1 MTPELSLET
10 LRLLVESDHLPPW
23 AHGLLSL
30 ARISVILLL
39 WWLLTAGARR
49 LIRLAIAGMEAAAE
63 CPEDRRRIQTL
74 GRVFR
79 YIASVVLGVV
89 TVMLVLNELGVSIA
103 PILATAGVAGVAV
116 GFGAQSLVKDYF
128 TGFVMLIENQVR
140 VGDVVELGG
149 KSGVVEE
156 VTLRYVRLRDI
167 EGAVHFVPN
176 GTVSTVS
183 NRSRE
188 YAFAVVDVPVAIDND
203 VERTLQSLARAGEAL
218 RAAPE
223 WQGRILGDLEAL
235 GVDRLA
241 EGGMVL
247 RARMRV
253 AAMDQI
259 PVRRALLRRIV
270 ETLRADG
277 IRLPTPAAPPTT
289 APVSG

>member
-1 MTPELSLET
+1 MPPDLSLAT
-10 LRLLVESDHLPPW
+10 LRLLIESDHLPPW
-23 AHGLLSL
+23 AHGLLVIL
-30 ARISVILLL
+30 RISLILLL
-39 WWLLTAGARR
+39 WWLVSAAARR
-49 LIRLAIAGMEAAAE
+49 VIRLAITGMESAAE

-140 VGDVVELGG
+140 VDDVVELGG

-156 VTLRYVRLRDI
+156 VTLRYVRLRDL

-176 GTVSTVS
+176 GTVSTVT

-188 YAFAVVDVPVAIDND
+188 YAYAVVDVPVAIDND
-203 VERTLQSLARAGEAL
+203 IECTLQSLARAGSAL
-218 RAAPE
+218 CQAPE
-223 WQGRILGDLEAL
+223 WQGRVVGELEVLGI
-235 GVDRLA
+235 DRLA

-247 RARMRV
+247 KVRV
-253 AAMDQI
+253 RVSAMDQA
-259 PVRRALLRRIV
+259 PVRRALLRLLV
-270 ETLRADG
+270 ERLRQDG
-277 IRLPTPAAPPTT
+277 IRLPDPDAAGRR
-289 APVSG
+289 V

>member
-223 WQGRILGDLEAL
+223 WH
-235 GVDRLA
+235 
-241 EGGMVL
+241 
-247 RARMRV
+247 
-253 AAMDQI
+253 
-259 PVRRALLRRIV
+259 
-270 ETLRADG
+270 
-277 IRLPTPAAPPTT
+277 
-289 APVSG
+289 

>member
-1 MTPELSLET
+1 MTPELSLDT

-23 AHGLLSL
+23 AHGLL
-30 ARISVILLL
+30 AMVRIGVILSL
-39 WWLLTAGARR
+39 WWLLSALARR
-49 LIRLAIAGMEAAAE
+49 IIRLAITGMEAAAE

-140 VGDVVELGG
+140 VGDVVDLGG

-183 NRSRE
+183 NRSRD
-188 YAFAVVDVPVAIDND
+188 YAYAVVDVPVANNSDIA
-203 VERTLQSLARAGEAL
+203 RTLQSLSRAGAAL

-223 WQGRILGDLEAL
+223 WQAHVLGDLEPL
-235 GVDRLA
+235 GLDRLG
-241 EGGMVL
+241 ENGMVL
-247 RARMRV
+247 KARMRV
-253 AAMDQI
+253 TAMDQA
-259 PVRRALLRRIV
+259 PVRRALLRAIV
-270 ETLRADG
+270 EALQADG
-277 IRLPTPAAPPTT
+277 IQLAGKALESDKT
-289 APVSG
+289 

>member
-1 MTPELSLET
+1 MPELSADT
-10 LRLLVESDHLPPW
+10 LRQLFESDHLPRW
-23 AHGLLSL
+23 AHGLLTL
-30 ARISVILLL
+30 LRISVIALL
-39 WWLLTAGARR
+39 WWLLSAMARR
-49 LIRLAIAGMEAAAE
+49 VIRLAIAGMEATAT

-79 YIASVVLGVV
+79 YVASVVLGVV

-128 TGFVMLIENQVR
+128 TGLVMLIENQVR

-183 NRSRE
+183 NRSRD
-188 YAFAVVDVPVAIDND
+188 YAYAVVDVPVAGHSNIAL
-203 VERTLQSLARAGEAL
+203 TLQSLSRAGAAL

-223 WQGRILGDLEAL
+223 WQAHVLGDLEPL
-235 GVDRLA
+235 GLDRLG
-241 EGGMVL
+241 ENGMVL
-247 RARMRV
+247 KVRMRV
-253 AAMDQI
+253 TATDQA
-259 PVRRALLRRIV
+259 PVRRALLRTIV
-270 ETLRADG
+270 ETLQDDG
-277 IRLPTPAAPPTT
+277 IPLAGKALEGAKP
-289 APVSG
+289 

>member
-1 MTPELSLET
+1 M
-10 LRLLVESDHLPPW
+10 ES
-23 AHGLLSL
+23 
-30 ARISVILLL
+30 
-39 WWLLTAGARR
+39 T
-49 LIRLAIAGMEAAAE
+49 AE

-156 VTLRYVRLRDI
+156 VTLRYVRLRDL

-176 GTVSTVS
+176 GTVSAVS

-188 YAFAVVDVPVAIDND
+188 YAYAVVDVPVAMDND
-203 VERTLQSLARAGEAL
+203 IGRTLQSLARAGETL
-218 RAAPE
+218 CSTPE
-223 WQGRILGDLEAL
+223 WQGRVIGALEVLGI
-235 GVDRLA
+235 DRLG

-247 RARMRV
+247 KARVRV
-253 AAMDQI
+253 SAMEQAA
-259 PVRRALLRRIV
+259 VRRALLQTMV
-270 ETLRADG
+270 ETLRQDG
-277 IRLPTPAAPPTT
+277 IRLPAQAT
-289 APVSG
+289 AISG

>member
-1 MTPELSLET
+1 MTPELSLAT
-10 LRLLVESDHLPPW
+10 LRLLIESDHLPPW
-23 AHGLLSL
+23 AHGLLVL
-30 ARISVILLL
+30 LRISVILLL
-39 WWLLTAGARR
+39 WWLVSAAARR
-49 LIRLAIAGMEAAAE
+49 VIRLAITGMESAAE

-128 TGFVMLIENQVR
+128 TGLVMLVENQVR

-149 KSGVVEE
+149 KAGVVEE

-188 YAFAVVDVPVAIDND
+188 YAYAVVDVPVRIDND
-203 VERTLQSLARAGEAL
+203 IDRTLQSVVRAGETL
-218 RAAPE
+218 RSAPE
-223 WQGRILGDLEAL
+223 WKGRILGELEVL

-247 RARMRV
+247 RARIQV
-253 AAMDQI
+253 AAMDQA
-259 PVRRALLRRIV
+259 PVRRALLRALV
-270 ETLRADG
+270 ETLLRDG
-277 IRLPTPAAPPTT
+277 IRLPNPDTVGK
-289 APVSG
+289 PV

>member
-1 MTPELSLET
+1 MTPELSLTT

-30 ARISVILLL
+30 MRISVIVLL
-39 WWLLTAGARR
+39 WWLLSALARR
-49 LIRLAIAGMEAAAE
+49 LIRLAINGMEATAT

-79 YIASVVLGVV
+79 YVASVVLGVV
-89 TVMLVLNELGVSIA
+89 TTMLVLNELGVSIA

-128 TGFVMLIENQVR
+128 TGLVMLIENQVR

-183 NRSRE
+183 NRSRD
-188 YAFAVVDVPVAIDND
+188 YAYAVVDVPIAADSDIT
-203 VERTLQSLARAGEAL
+203 RTLQSLSRADSAL
-218 RAAPE
+218 RNDPLWRE
-223 WQGRILGDLEAL
+223 HLLGELEPL
-235 GVDRLA
+235 GLDRLS
-241 EGGMVL
+241 ENGMVL
-247 RARMRV
+247 KARVRV
-253 AAMDQI
+253 TAMDQAA
-259 PVRRALLRRIV
+259 VRRALLRAIV
-270 ETLRADG
+270 ETLQSDG
-277 IRLPTPAAPPTT
+277 IQLANKALEAPKL
-289 APVSG
+289 

>member
-1 MTPELSLET
+1 MTPELSFDT
-10 LRLLVESDHLPPW
+10 LRILIESDHLPPW

-30 ARISVILLL
+30 LRISVIVLL
-39 WWLLTAGARR
+39 WWLLSALARR
-49 LIRLAIAGMEAAAE
+49 VIRLAITGMESTAE

-156 VTLRYVRLRDI
+156 VTLRYVRLRDL

-176 GTVSTVS
+176 GTVSAVS

-188 YAFAVVDVPVAIDND
+188 YAYAVVDVPVAMDND
-203 VERTLQSLARAGEAL
+203 IGRTLQSLARAGETL
-218 RAAPE
+218 CSTPE
-223 WQGRILGDLEAL
+223 WQGRVIGALEVLGI
-235 GVDRLA
+235 DRLG

-247 RARMRV
+247 KARVRV
-253 AAMDQI
+253 SAMEQSA
-259 PVRRALLRRIV
+259 VRRALLQTMV
-270 ETLRADG
+270 ETLRQDG
-277 IRLPTPAAPPTT
+277 IRLPAQAT
-289 APVSG
+289 AISG

>member
-1 MTPELSLET
+1 MPPELSLAT
-10 LRLLVESDHLPPW
+10 LKVLIESDHLPPW
-23 AHGLLSL
+23 AHGLLVL
-30 ARISVILLL
+30 LRISVILLL
-39 WWLLTAGARR
+39 WWMVSAAARR
-49 LIRLAIAGMEAAAE
+49 VIRLAIAGMESAAE

-149 KSGVVEE
+149 KAGVVEE

-188 YAFAVVDVPVAIDND
+188 YAYAVVDVPVRIDND
-203 VERTLQSLARAGEAL
+203 IEHTLQSVARAGEIL
-218 RAAPE
+218 RSAPE
-223 WQGRILGDLEAL
+223 WRGRILGELEVL
-235 GVDRLA
+235 GIDRLA

-247 RARMRV
+247 RARVQV
-253 AAMDQI
+253 AAMEQA
-259 PVRRALLRRIV
+259 PVRRALLRALV
-270 ETLRADG
+270 ETLRHDG
-277 IRLPTPAAPPTT
+277 IRLPNLDAAGR
-289 APVSG
+289 PV